1 MKTFYNLPEKVV
13 FCKTCVLSNQLPT
26 SFPEYKHTVNRKGAK
41 YLNINSDGICD
52 ACKQAELKEKNIS
65 WDIREKELIKL
76 LDNNRGNG
84 IEYDCIVAG
93 SCGKDSIY
101 ASHLLKYKY

>member
-41 YLNINSDGICD
+41 YLNII
-52 ACKQAELKEKNIS
+52 QTVFVMLV
-65 WDIREKELIKL
+65 IKL
-76 LDNNRGNG
+76 N
-84 IEYDCIVAG
+84 
-93 SCGKDSIY
+93 
-101 ASHLLKYKY
+101 